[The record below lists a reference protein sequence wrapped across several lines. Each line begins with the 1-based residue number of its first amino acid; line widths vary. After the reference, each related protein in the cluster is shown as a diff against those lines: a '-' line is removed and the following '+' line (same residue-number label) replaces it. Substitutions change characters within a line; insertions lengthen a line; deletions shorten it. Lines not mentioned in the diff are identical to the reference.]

1 MIDGLGRPNHV
12 LIVGGTSEIGLAIC
26 GEIVKWNSSIDITLA
41 GRSIGDLQI
50 AAESLRSYGTPHDVR
65 VAKIDL
71 ESADASVATIE
82 RLWQET
88 EFDLVLLT
96 AGVLPGTEV
105 ANADP
110 RAAIS
115 AAMVNFVGQL
125 AIGTFA
131 LHRFD
136 QRGSGYLV
144 VISSVAAER
153 IRPDNYV
160 YGSTKAGLDS
170 WAVGAAQ
177 ARRGSPVRVLVVRPG
192 MVRTRMSAGMP
203 ERPLTTDVADVARV
217 VMRHLRRGPNVVWSP
232 PPLKY
237 LMKILRLLPS
247 RVFIALS
254 GSNRKS
260 DN

>member
-1 MIDGLGRPNHV
+1 VIDGLGRPQHA

-26 GEIVKWNSSIDITLA
+26 RELAKWNSSIDITLV
-41 GRSIGDLQI
+41 GRSIGDLQR
-50 AAESLRSYGTPHDVR
+50 AAESLRSDMAVHDIK

-71 ESADASVATIE
+71 ENTIASTETIE
-82 RLWQET
+82 RLWQQT

-96 AGVLPGTEV
+96 AGVLPGSEV

-110 RAAIS
+110 RVAIS

-131 LHRFD
+131 LQRFD
-136 QRGSGYLV
+136 RCGSGYLV

-170 WAVGAAQ
+170 WALGAAH
-177 ARRGSPVRVLVVRPG
+177 ARKESPVRILVVRPG
-192 MVRTRMSAGMP
+192 MVRTRMSAGLP
-203 ERPLTTDVADVARV
+203 ERPMTTDAVDVARV
-217 VMRHLRRGPNVVWSP
+217 VMKYLRRGPIIVWSP
-232 PPLKY
+232 RILRHV
-237 LMKILRLLPS
+237 MRVLRLLPTPIFL
-247 RVFIALS
+247 RLA
-254 GSNRKS
+254 KS
-260 DN
+260 ESES